1 MKSWIHE
8 IAESYVSTHKPVR
21 RDLKENYVQLNEE
34 QKFGLLSENVLNYLD
49 EQLQNAYGFGVN
61 DLTEEQLNELLGS
74 IRNVGRAVREKG
86 RKVIDATKGVAKGAA
101 LAGALAGGAA
111 SGSQHDS
118 MYAPQGAP
126 VVSVTKQG
134 GFNRVGSVTSDGLVG
149 KEDGTLVQ
157 RQDGRGNAVAHKVA
171 NEDGTPVGSDGLP
184 ELYRGGRLPRNAAV
198 QDDDSTTI
206 KTLGAVGD
214 AYGKVARAYNP
225 FGPKVVKQTET
236 MSQTKPSIFYNR

>member
-8 IAESYVSTHKPVR
+8 ISESYISTHKPVR

-49 EQLQNAYGFGVN
+49 EQLQNAFGFGVN

-74 IRNVGRAVREKG
+74 IRNVG

-171 NEDGTPVGSDGLP
+171 NEDGTPVNSDGLP

-198 QDDDSTTI
+198 QDDDSTTR

-225 FGPKVVKQTET
+225 FGPKVVSQAGG
-236 MSQTKPSIFYNR
+236 MSQTKPRIFYNR